1 MKNEIKVIKKVDRER
16 AQEPAPKDPKGVT
29 KESTRD
35 AIGTISG
42 WVREIQG
49 RRRIDPKRAFKNLFS
64 ESLVS
69 ET

>member
-16 AQEPAPKDPKGVT
+16 AQEPAPKNPKGVT
-29 KESTRD
+29 KESSRD

-49 RRRIDPKRAFKNLFS
+49 RRRTDPKRAFKNLFS
-64 ESLVS
+64 DSFVT